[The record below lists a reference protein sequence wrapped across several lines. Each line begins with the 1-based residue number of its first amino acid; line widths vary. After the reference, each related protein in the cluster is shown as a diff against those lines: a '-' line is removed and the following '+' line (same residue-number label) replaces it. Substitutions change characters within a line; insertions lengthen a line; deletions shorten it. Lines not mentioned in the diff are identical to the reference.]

1 MTFSKDDGSWTP
13 RGCVSFFFWFFFSF
27 FVSLSD
33 FFFAASTRGR
43 RRRRTSPFIRL
54 INQPRP
60 IINSHSSPSNKSPP
74 TMSHDVPR
82 IFSTIVLCAPVRL
95 SADDLGPIR
104 WYTNCPWLDMF
115 CFFFGLRLKSKRVEV
130 RANNHRRRRDS
141 LAVDFGSVPSF
152 YRVRWTGKDVT
163 VALGKK
169 K

>member
-1 MTFSKDDGSWTP
+1 MCNGHHFVRDIFQRRWQLDATWVRFL
-13 RGCVSFFFWFFFSF
+13 FFLVFFSF

-115 CFFFGLRLKSKRVEV
+115 CFFF
-130 RANNHRRRRDS
+130 
-141 LAVDFGSVPSF
+141 
-152 YRVRWTGKDVT
+152 W
-163 VALGKK
+163 VA
-169 K
+169 